1 MTNNYLPNT
10 LSFCISTG
18 SDHTRRSIAEKLII
32 DVLKNCDVAERRDNY
47 TCQMLPNIAVFK
59 LKGKP

>member
-18 SDHTRRSIAEKLII
+18 SEHSRRSIAEKLIK
-32 DVLKNCDVAERRDNY
+32 DVLRNCDVKECSSDY
-47 TCQMLPNIAVFK
+47 SVMLLPDKAVFK
-59 LKGKP
+59 LKGK